1 MTAAT
6 PNPPAGA
13 PAAPAEAAAARATGP
28 ATAAGRGGAI
38 RRDSRIYLAGHTGLV
53 GGAILR
59 GLQSR
64 GYERVIT
71 RTHDELDLTDQG
83 QTRTFFAQESP
94 DVVIVAA
101 ARVGGILANWEYPY
115 EFVADNLAIE
125 LNTIGEAF
133 RAGVKRLVFLGS
145 SCIYPKLAPQP
156 LKEEYLLTGPLEE
169 TNRAYA
175 IAKIAGIELCR
186 SLNREYG
193 TDYLSLM
200 PTNLYG
206 PGDNFDLETSHLLP
220 ALIRKFHEAARA
232 TSAARGG
239 SAAGG
244 GSTAG
249 GGGSTA
255 GGGGVAGTGA
265 GDHAAA
271 SGSDVSSRHLQ
282 SLSDLTYGAP
292 SMSDL
297 TNAVVSG
304 ESSARGA
311 SAAPAGDSTPGGPPA
326 PGGAPADGPGG
337 PPAPAPG
344 GAHAAAPPAV
354 VLWGTGTPR
363 REMLYVDDLAAAVC
377 LMLEAGNWRDVPDGL
392 LNVGSGKDSTIAELA
407 ATVAEVVGYDG
418 PVHWDTSKPDGTPQK
433 LMDITRIRNL
443 GWQPITGLRDGIART
458 YEWFLANRA

>member
-1 MTAAT
+1 MSDTARAT
-6 PNPPAGA
+6 PG
-13 PAAPAEAAAARATGP
+13 AAARAAARIAVTG
-28 ATAAGRGGAI
+28 AAARAAPPLK
-38 RRDSRIYLAGHTGLV
+38 DSRIYLAGHTGLV

-59 GLQSR
+59 GLRSR

-71 RTHDELDLTDQG
+71 RTHGELDLTDQG
-83 QTRTFFAQESP
+83 QTRAFFAQESP

-115 EFVADNLAIE
+115 EFVAENLAIE

-133 RAGVKRLVFLGS
+133 RAGVRRLVFLGS

-220 ALIRKFHEAARA
+220 ALIRKFHEAAGAAGA
-232 TSAARGG
+232 TGATAEGATAEGATAEGATAEGAARDGG
-239 SAAGG
+239 RAARAAGR
-244 GSTAG
+244 
-249 GGGSTA
+249 
-255 GGGGVAGTGA
+255 
-265 GDHAAA
+265 AAA
-271 SGSDVSSRHLQ
+271 SSGDMFSQHLW
-282 SLSDLTYGAP
+282 SLSDLTK
-292 SMSDL
+292 
-297 TNAVVSG
+297 TI
-304 ESSARGA
+304 A
-311 SAAPAGDSTPGGPPA
+311 SAEGDARSGGAMP
-326 PGGAPADGPGG
+326 PGGAPAGG
-337 PPAPAPG
+337 P
-344 GAHAAAPPAV
+344 V

-363 REMLYVDDLAAAVC
+363 RELLYVDDLADAVC
-377 LMLEAGNWRDVPDGL
+377 LMLEGESWRGVPDGL
-392 LNVGSGKDSTIAELA
+392 LNVGSGVDATIAELA

-418 PVHWDTSKPDGTPQK
+418 PVYWDAGRPDGTPQK
-433 LMDITRIRNL
+433 LMDISRIRNL
-443 GWQPITGLRDGIART
+443 GWQPITNLHEGIART